1 MAYLTSGKTEA
12 AAQAS
17 SLLHEHLAV
26 GGLPGR

>member
-12 AAQAS
+12 SAQAS